1 MRITA
6 AIIIISVLFV
16 SACTM
21 PDTKIYSLYVD
32 TAQEKSIRGEI
43 SDRSIAV
50 LVNSPRYLSQSYIAY
65 RTSPYELEISKYSK
79 WEASPQDMF
88 RVSAKNYLS
97 SAGIFKEVR
106 ASNVVPE
113 GFYSL
118 EVDLKRFERDD
129 RGTDSYGELTF
140 DYNLYS
146 PDGVMLYRGS
156 IFKEVKLESK
166 SFLDLAKGLSSMLE
180 QAVKEVA
187 ETIKQ
192 NIKK

>member
-1 MRITA
+1 
-6 AIIIISVLFV
+6 
-16 SACTM
+16 
-21 PDTKIYSLYVD
+21 
-32 TAQEKSIRGEI
+32 
-43 SDRSIAV
+43 
-50 LVNSPRYLSQSYIAY
+50 
-65 RTSPYELEISKYSK
+65 LEISKYSK

-118 EVDLKRFERDD
+118 EVDLKRFERDV
-129 RGTDSYGELTF
+129 RGTDSYGKLTF

-166 SFLDLAKGLSSMLE
+166 AFLDLAKGLSSMLE

-187 ETIKQ
+187 EAIKQ
-192 NIKK
+192 NIRK